1 MARIRVSAPHT
12 PPTRY
17 RRRRPAAPPASSS
30 PRPRQPRALS
40 EAERQAVRAVLH
52 APRFVDAAPAEVVA
66 TLLDEGTYL
75 ASERTMY
82 RILADAG
89 QTGERRNQLTHPR
102 HARPELLATQPNELW
117 SWDITRL
124 LGPATWTYYYLY
136 VILDIFSRYVVGWT
150 VAHAEQAAL
159 AERLLAATCAKQ
171 QILPGTLTVHAD
183 SAYVEAGAP
192 GLPDPHS
199 DGRARMLVPGR
210 SQAS

>member
-1 MARIRVSAPHT
+1 
-12 PPTRY
+12 
-17 RRRRPAAPPASSS
+17 
-30 PRPRQPRALS
+30 
-40 EAERQAVRAVLH
+40 VRAVLDSE
-52 APRFVDAAPAEVVA
+52 RFCDTAPAEVVA

-82 RILADAG
+82 RILARAG

-136 VILDIFSRYVVGWT
+136 VVMDVFSRYVVGWM

-171 QILPGTLTVHAD
+171 QILPHTLTVHAD
-183 SAYVEAGAP
+183 SEYVEAGAP

>member
-1 MARIRVSAPHT
+1 M
-12 PPTRY
+12 
-17 RRRRPAAPPASSS
+17 
-30 PRPRQPRALS
+30 
-40 EAERQAVRAVLH
+40 LH
-52 APRFVDAAPAEVVA
+52 APRFVDLAPAEVVA

-82 RILADAG
+82 RLLADAG

-117 SWDITRL
+117 SWDITKL

-136 VILDIFSRYVVGWT
+136 VILDVFSRYVVGWT

-183 SAYVEAGAP
+183 RGSSMTSKPVAFLLADL
-192 GLPDPHS
+192 GLPRPTPAPTS
-199 DGRARMLVPGR
+199 PTTTPIPRASSRR
-210 SQAS
+210 